1 MVGSESFLNGEI
13 STEFCILA
21 VITVFCGILATV
33 HKMEKMLMGIQNI
46 LFRNNDMSLG
56 FPIMVTRC
64 RKNILMGPCAGHR
77 DEHGRVEQGLDV
89 FQLGQV

>member
-1 MVGSESFLNGEI
+1 
-13 STEFCILA
+13 
-21 VITVFCGILATV
+21 
-33 HKMEKMLMGIQNI
+33 MGIQNI

-56 FPIMVTRC
+56 FPIIVTRC

-89 FQLGQV
+89 FQLGPV